1 MTPLTLEEQH
11 TLQQY
16 ILNTATDP
24 MRGACGAAEF
34 DSLELA
40 WCVSTLVTTNAEAK
54 ESTPFTPEL
63 VHPDRF
69 AKTYTSPLEVAQNE
83 KYAAMQMLQG
93 DDVRLAHK
101 MAQFFVWQRYLSSFL
116 NLDHGTPC
124 PVVLEKSDPSIALLR
139 TRLMTE
145 LKQPSHGDGMI
156 TIARQLMRGCFGTV
170 GCENQ
175 FRRRFPAKRNGM
187 ALSDVLQVDLESP
200 QAKVDLNRQVALH
213 PSRDGEW
220 DQMCPRVRENWLLTM
235 FIHRFNQDMPMTNHP
250 LSFRDSYLLHW
261 IDIGSPEGDTKLK
274 RRTQLGH
281 QRARPLVVHLGD
293 EAWCLYDRQTRE
305 TLCRTS
311 DVVRVLAAWL
321 SLIFARY
328 EGRLENGVDTPR
340 FDLYFARDD
349 VEAPVEA
356 AAAASAMET
365 TDNPPDAV

>member
-1 MTPLTLEEQH
+1 MTPLSPEEQH

-16 ILNTATDP
+16 ILNTAADP
-24 MRGACGAAEF
+24 LRGACGAAEF

-40 WCVSTLVTTNAEAK
+40 WCVSTLVTPNAEAK
-54 ESTPFTPEL
+54 ESTPFTPDM
-63 VHPDRF
+63 VHPDLF
-69 AKTYTSPLEVAQNE
+69 AKTYTTPNEVAENE
-83 KYAAMQMLQG
+83 KYAAMQMLKG
-93 DDVRLAHK
+93 DDLRLAHK
-101 MAQFFVWQRYLSSFL
+101 MAQFFVWQRYLNSFL
-116 NLDHGTPC
+116 NLNHETPC
-124 PVVLEKSDPSIALLR
+124 PPVLEPSDPSIALLR

-156 TIARQLMRGCFGTV
+156 TIARQLIRGCFGTV
-170 GCENQ
+170 ACENQ

-187 ALSDVLQVDLESP
+187 ALSDVLEADLESP

-235 FIHRFNQDMPMTNHP
+235 FVHRFNQDMPMTNHP

-261 IDIGSPEGDTKLK
+261 IDIGSPAGDSKLK

-293 EAWCLYDRQTRE
+293 EAWCLYDRQTKE

-321 SLIFARY
+321 SLVFSRY

-340 FDLYFARDD
+340 FDLYFASN
-349 VEAPVEA
+349 EAPPVA
-356 AAAASAMET
+356 TAMDTTTTTTET
-365 TDNPPDAV
+365 PSDPV